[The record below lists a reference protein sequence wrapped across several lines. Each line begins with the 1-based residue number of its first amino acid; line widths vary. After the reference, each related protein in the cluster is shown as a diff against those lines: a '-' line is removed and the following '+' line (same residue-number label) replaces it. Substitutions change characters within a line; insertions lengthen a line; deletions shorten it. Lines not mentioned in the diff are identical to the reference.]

1 MSSLSSH
8 VSFARRL
15 TQLMDIQYRI
25 LGVRFGIDPLL
36 DIIPGFG
43 NIISTGTSL
52 YLFWL
57 AYKIGV
63 PANVY
68 MRMLWNVFLDY
79 LLGVVPFL
87 GILFDAFFRANIK
100 NFTMLEKYFDPDII
114 EGEIIKE

>member
-1 MSSLSSH
+1 MVTLASQ

-43 NIISTGTSL
+43 NLISTGTSL

-57 AYKIGV
+57 AYRIGV
-63 PANVY
+63 PAGIY
-68 MRMLWNVFLDY
+68 MRMVWNVILDY
-79 LLGVVPFL
+79 LLGVVPLL
-87 GILFDAFFRANIK
+87 GIFFDAFFRANVK
-100 NFTMLEKYFDPDII
+100 NFNMLEKYFDPDIL
-114 EGEIIKE
+114 EGEIVEK